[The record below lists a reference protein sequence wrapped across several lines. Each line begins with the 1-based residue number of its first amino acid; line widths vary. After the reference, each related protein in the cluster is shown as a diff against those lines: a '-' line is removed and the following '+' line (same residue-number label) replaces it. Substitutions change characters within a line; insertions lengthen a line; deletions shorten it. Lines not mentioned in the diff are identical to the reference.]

1 MSTWVHAWPVSHK
14 FLNHHCCIRV
24 MEMMWDIP
32 LSLNRWPNQFPD
44 IHHVQPFYKPFEPE
58 SQPFHPPWPGKGNF
72 ALALRRRNKR
82 ISPRKKIHSLLS
94 YKCASREEFSI
105 KDQKKAKEKKNI
117 PDQDR
122 KKAKKKREKIPDQ
135 RSKENKRNMQKGLR
149 TRQYLKK

>member
-1 MSTWVHAWPVSHK
+1 
-14 FLNHHCCIRV
+14 
-24 MEMMWDIP
+24 MWDIP

-135 RSKENKRNMQKGLR
+135 RSEESEKKKFLTKDRKKAKEKEIPNQRLEEDKEVNRKVFGPNNI
-149 TRQYLKK
+149 